1 MEITIENIE
10 LLLLIAALVAMI
22 ARRVRIPYTVILVIV
37 GIALSFFS
45 MTPQMDLSKELIFTV
60 LLPPLIFEATL
71 FIRWRQLVHNLP
83 VILVFAIIGV
93 LLSAWLTSLGMIYL
107 AGWTWQSAALF
118 GILIAA
124 TDPVSVIAAF
134 KDAGVHGR
142 LRLLVEAESLFNDAT
157 AAIGFGVVLAF
168 VSGENISLQM
178 TVQNGIWSIAGGLLI
193 GGLCAGIALFLT
205 STTDDHL
212 VELALSTVAAYGSFL
227 IAEDFRASGV
237 LSTLTV
243 GLLIG
248 NFGLPTAYSDKGRAF
263 IMDFWEFIAFIANS
277 IIFFLIGVRQANQN
291 FVSSLGMIS
300 IAVIVVTLG
309 RAFAIYPL
317 SALFAKSKLK
327 IEMNH
332 QHILFWGGLRG
343 ALALALALGLP
354 PEIPYREQII
364 TAAFGV
370 VAFSIFVQGLTMT
383 PLLHWLKVLPFAT
396 SATVEPVTEELSN
409 TTEPSEQKEK
419 TK

>member
-1 MEITIENIE
+1 MHLTIENAE
-10 LLLLIAALVAMI
+10 LMLLIAALVAML
-22 ARRVRIPYTVILVIV
+22 ARRIRIPYTVILVLA
-37 GIALSFFS
+37 GIALSFSPF
-45 MTPQMDLSKELIFTV
+45 TPEIELSKELIFTA

-71 FIRWRQLVHNLP
+71 FIRWKELIHNLP
-83 VILVFAIIGV
+83 VILTFATIGV
-93 LLSAWLTSLGMIYL
+93 ILSAILTGAGMVYL

-124 TDPVSVIAAF
+124 TDPVSVIATF

-157 AAIGFGVVLAF
+157 AAVGFGVVLAF
-168 VSGENISLQM
+168 VSGESISLQTTM
-178 TVQNGIWSIAGGLLI
+178 LSGVWSILGGLLI
-193 GGLCAGIALFLT
+193 GAICAGIALWLT

-212 VELALSTVAAYGSFL
+212 VELALSTVLAYGSFL
-227 IAEDFRASGV
+227 IAEDFHASGV
-237 LSTLTV
+237 LSTLTA
-243 GLLIG
+243 GILIG

-277 IIFFLIGVRQANQN
+277 VIFFLIGVREANQN
-291 FVSSLGMIS
+291 FLNSVGVVF
-300 IAVIVVTLG
+300 IAILVVTLG
-309 RAFAIYPL
+309 RAMAIYPL
-317 SALFAKSKLK
+317 SMIFNKSKLGLEK
-327 IEMNH
+327 NH

-354 PEIPYREQII
+354 ENIQHREQII

-383 PLLHWLKVLPFAT
+383 PLLKWLK
-396 SATVEPVTEELSN
+396 EI
-409 TTEPSEQKEK
+409 PSYPNSLEDPD
-419 TK
+419 TKDIPAPPKNSRTKRKS

>member
-1 MEITIENIE
+1 MEITIENLE
-10 LLLLIAALVAMI
+10 TLLLIAALVAML
-22 ARRVRIPYTVILVIV
+22 ARRIRIPYTVILVVAGIV
-37 GIALSFFS
+37 LSFFS
-45 MTPQMDLSKELIFTV
+45 FLPKFELSKELIFTV

-71 FIRWRQLVHNLP
+71 FIRWKELMHNLP
-83 VILVFAIIGV
+83 VIIVFATVGV
-93 LLSAWLTSLGMIYL
+93 ILSALLTSVGMVYL
-107 AGWTWQSAALF
+107 AGWAGQSAALF

-168 VSGENISLQM
+168 VSGDNISLQ
-178 TVQNGIWSIAGGLLI
+178 TTLLNGAWSIFGGLLI
-193 GGLCAGIALFLT
+193 GAVCAGVALWLT

-212 VELALSTVAAYGSFL
+212 VELALSTVLAYGSFL
-227 IAEDFRASGV
+227 IAEDFHASGV
-237 LSTLTV
+237 LSTLTA
-243 GLLIG
+243 GILIG
-248 NFGLPTAYSDKGRAF
+248 NFGLPTAYSGKGRAF

-277 IIFFLIGVRQANQN
+277 VIFFLIGVREANQN
-291 FVSSLGMIS
+291 FLNSLS
-300 IAVIVVTLG
+300 IVFIAILVVTLG
-309 RAFAIYPL
+309 RALAIYPL
-317 SALFAKSKLK
+317 SMFFSKSKLK
-327 IEMNH
+327 IEKNH

-354 PEIPYREQII
+354 ENIQYREQII

-383 PLLHWLKVLPFAT
+383 PLLRRLHVLP
-396 SATVEPVTEELSN
+396 SPSHHEQPQVEEIPVTPKAPKRKKKA
-409 TTEPSEQKEK
+409 T
-419 TK
+419 